1 VAVEKDLKPQAGS
14 RRKIGPTDYHA
25 AGVVYLPDEARFSYL
40 LSLSESGSVGQA
52 VNEAMRAIEKENPDL
67 ADVLP
72 KSYHILESRTLASLL
87 KTMASI
93 SMDKGGESEPDG
105 RDIFGLIYEYFL
117 GKFAMSEGQKGGE
130 FFSLPSTSG
139 RGAGGGLESGLV
151 SGQEAAFRAPFGVC
165 QFAGRRVSG
174 FRGEQCREGGRGG

>member
-1 VAVEKDLKPQAGS
+1 MAVEKDLKPQAGS

-72 KSYHILESRTLASLL
+72 KNYHILESKTLAALL
-87 KTMASI
+87 KTMNSI
-93 SMDKGGESEPDG
+93 SMDKGGDT
-105 RDIFGLIYEYFL
+105 FGLIYEYFL

>member
-1 VAVEKDLKPQAGS
+1 MAVEKDLKPQAGS

-40 LSLSESGSVGQA
+40 LSLPESGNVGQA

-105 RDIFGLIYEYFL
+105 RGILLSPLYLWERGRGWI
-117 GKFAMSEGQKGGE
+117 GKRPCLRTRSGF
-130 FFSLPSTSG
+130 PST
-139 RGAGGGLESGLV
+139 
-151 SGQEAAFRAPFGVC
+151 FRRLPI
-165 QFAGRRVSG
+165 
-174 FRGEQCREGGRGG
+174 CREAGFWFSG